1 MNFEM
6 ADSGDSGSV
15 GTTQSDTSGSFIPM
29 ESAPSYGG

>member
-1 MNFEM
+1 MNLES

-15 GTTQSDTSGSFIPM
+15 GTTDSSQSGYIPM